1 MNDNQQHQ
9 EQQEE
14 STVITPGPLL
24 RAAREASGLTT
35 QQVAQRLSLRR
46 SVVEGIENDDYE
58 SGTTTTYLRGYVRN
72 YARLV
77 GVSEKQIALALSAL
91 PHSQAETN
99 MQSFSRRTSKQQ
111 RDSRWMLLTWAIVL
125 ALVGLL
131 VWWWVSKPQ
140 SLLETSSEISLP
152 SIVSSEPERRSAAE
166 LVPQP
171 RPQVP
176 VEQQTVAQTLDAS
189 PEVTEA
195 DVQGDA
201 QESTIEAQ
209 PELTGSEPSQQS
221 DATQAADA
229 DEVTAVAEA
238 DVAAPVVA
246 LDQVSLT
253 LTGDCWML
261 LKDADGNTLMEG
273 LKRSGYQTA
282 LEGKAPLKLR
292 VGAPEVVSLSFNGNP
307 VDMSG
312 YRPGRVAV
320 ITLAN

>member
-171 RPQVP
+171 QKP
-176 VEQQTVAQTLDAS
+176 VEQQTLAQTLDAS
-189 PEVTEA
+189 PEVVEPEVQDQTPMSSDEGQPDQLSAEPTQQPQVTQAVEA
-195 DVQGDA
+195 D
-201 QESTIEAQ
+201 
-209 PELTGSEPSQQS
+209 EL
-221 DATQAADA
+221 AAD
-229 DEVTAVAEA
+229 EPQA
-238 DVAAPVVA
+238 DVAAPQLA
-246 LDQVSLT
+246 LDKVSLT

-282 LEGKAPLKLR
+282 LEGKAPMKLR

-307 VDMSG
+307 IDMSG

>member
-14 STVITPGPLL
+14 TTVITPGPLL

-111 RDSRWMLLTWAIVL
+111 RDSRWMLLTWVIVL

-140 SLLETSSEISLP
+140 SLLETSSDISLP

-171 RPQVP
+171 RERVDPQ
-176 VEQQTVAQTLDAS
+176 TLAQTLDAS
-189 PEVTEA
+189 PEAGEA
-195 DVQGDA
+195 DAQGELPMHSDMAQPDPVDA
-201 QESTIEAQ
+201 QVVQQ
-209 PELTGSEPSQQS
+209 P
-221 DATQAADA
+221 DATQAAEA
-229 DEVTAVAEA
+229 DEVTDEA
-238 DVAAPVVA
+238 PLVA
-246 LDQVSLT
+246 LDKVSLT
-253 LTGDCWML
+253 LAGDCWML

-273 LKRSGYQTA
+273 LKRNGYQTA
-282 LEGKAPLKLR
+282 LEGKAPMKLR

-307 VDMSG
+307 IDMSG

>member
-140 SLLETSSEISLP
+140 SLLETSSEITLP
-152 SIVSSEPERRSAAE
+152 SIVSGEPERRSAAE

-171 RPQVP
+171 REP
-176 VEQQTVAQTLDAS
+176 VNRQTLAQTLDAS
-189 PEVTEA
+189 PEAVVSE
-195 DVQGDA
+195 A
-201 QESTIEAQ
+201 QEGAPVSFDEGLPEQAGAEPAHQ
-209 PELTGSEPSQQS
+209 PQ
-221 DATQAADA
+221 ATQPA
-229 DEVTAVAEA
+229 EV
-238 DVAAPVVA
+238 DVAATPQTEETAPQVV
-246 LDQVSLT
+246 LDKVSLT

-261 LKDADGNTLMEG
+261 LKDADGNTLVEG
-273 LKRSGYQTA
+273 LKRSGYQA
-282 LEGKAPLKLR
+282 VMEGKSPMKLR